1 MLHLVSSASLVHRS
15 RFVRISIVD
24 AVVVVVVV
32 VLLVEEV
39 SLKDANGVAAL
50 CRLFLMM
57 AQLRLRS
64 VMMQEEA

>member
-24 AVVVVVVV
+24 AVVV